1 MKVGWRYSGCCCCC
15 CQNVIL
21 LVLNSHSHFRR
32 HQQAAEDEVKLI
44 KTSSSRLA
52 ISCQRRR
59 PVHDVGVSSRRRPH
73 DDQFIGISSRS
84 HEFTTTS
91 SLAQIHNNDQFI
103 GSSQRCRQ
111 CRPVHWH
118 KFMTTT
124 SSSHNDRHELIASL
138 DDCKS
143 NLCSSGQFRYQNRI
157 KYRSS
162 WYYGQE

>member
-52 ISCQRRR
+52 ISCQRR

-124 SSSHNDRHELIASL
+124 SSSHNDRHELIAPL

-157 KYRSS
+157 KYLSS
-162 WYYGQE
+162 CYYGQE

>member
-1 MKVGWRYSGCCCCC
+1 M
-15 CQNVIL
+15 
-21 LVLNSHSHFRR
+21 LVLDSHSHFQR
-32 HQQAAEDEVKLI
+32 HQQAAKDEVKLNDEFI
-44 KTSSSRLA
+44 TTGNLMPT
-52 ISCQRRR
+52 R
-59 PVHDVGVSSRRRPH
+59 PVHDVGVSSRSRPH

-157 KYRSS
+157 KYLSS
-162 WYYGQE
+162 CYYGQE